1 MEKFKRLVESHFGYR
16 IGIQSRIFKYVFA
29 RACYY
34 DLCKK
39 NNSVSLKTI
48 GQSVGRTHATV
59 LHALRELPYMLLND
73 EYYKNQYAELQIKAN
88 KLIEGQAEKI
98 NITQLVVNHN
108 LLIMENDQL
117 INQIKKQT
125 KELDLLLIDNKEM
138 KRIIYIMADTD

>member
-1 MEKFKRLVESHFGYR
+1 
-16 IGIQSRIFKYVFA
+16 
-29 RACYY
+29 
-34 DLCKK
+34 
-39 NNSVSLKTI
+39 
-48 GQSVGRTHATV
+48 
-59 LHALRELPYMLLND
+59 MLLND